1 MSWKKNDWNVNGL
14 FVAWMR
20 ISYNEK
26 VKYFSNQGVIQQF
39 KNDYFKK
46 FVMVMIWRK
55 IIRLLYILQVKLNKK
70 GNV

>member
-1 MSWKKNDWNVNGL
+1 L

>member
-1 MSWKKNDWNVNGL
+1 MEKNDWNVNGL